1 MKKLIMILP
10 LVFLLCFAF
19 SCQQAEEVAEEPVVD
34 VAAEKQNVEEA
45 LRNFYDAASTHNFQ
59 GIRDACTD
67 DFIIFESGQVMNVE
81 DFINFLTS
89 FEGATMTYNLEDVK
103 IDVEGS
109 VAWLTL
115 RSKANVTMGEQEMNY
130 EWLESAVLKKQEGIW
145 KIAFYHST
153 IVEPSEEKSKRIER

>member
-1 MKKLIMILP
+1 MKKLFMLLP
-10 LVFLLCFAF
+10 LVLLLCFTF
-19 SCQQAEEVAEEPVVD
+19 SCQKAEEVAEEPVVD

-59 GIRDACTD
+59 GIRDLCTD

-81 DFINFLTS
+81 DFISFLTT
-89 FEGATMTYNLEDVK
+89 FEGASMTYNLEDIK
-103 IDVEGS
+103 INVEDS

-115 RSKANVTMGEQEMNY
+115 RSKAEVTMGEQEMNY

-153 IVEPSEEKSKRIER
+153 TVEPPEEK

>member
-153 IVEPSEEKSKRIER
+153 TVEPPEEK

>member
-1 MKKLIMILP
+1 MKKLFMILP
-10 LVFLLCFAF
+10 LVFLLCLTFG
-19 SCQQAEEVAEEPVVD
+19 CQKAEEVAEEPAVD
-34 VAAEKQNVEEA
+34 IEAEKQNVEEVV
-45 LRNFYDAASTHNFQ
+45 RNFYDAASTHNFQ
-59 GIRDACTD
+59 GIRDSCTD

-89 FEGATMTYNLEDVK
+89 FEGATMTYNLEEVK

-115 RSKANVTMGEQEMNY
+115 RSKAKVTMGEQVMNY
-130 EWLESAVLKKQEGIW
+130 EWLESGVLKKQEGIW

-153 IVEPSEEKSKRIER
+153 TVEPPEEE